1 MLPRDVEEFLAL
13 DYLEDLDP
21 TLVYLASPFAHESA
35 EVREARLE
43 AVRHVCG
50 KMIDQGRIV
59 LSPLVYAG
67 ELAERGFH
75 APQGWYAWDLQFLAR
90 SDELLVLQLP
100 RLGAQPGR
108 AGGDC
113 RRPGPEPSDSAH
125 VAGGGRP
132 ASRGQGGVVRRKVD
146 AGPIVRRCDR
156 CASNITS
163 HLTLTRRT
171 RTSWSLCW
179 KAVQR
184 IR

>member
-21 TLVYLASPFAHESA
+21 ALVYLASPFAHESA

-50 KMIDQGRIV
+50 KMVDQGRIV

-100 RLGAQPGR
+100 GWEHSRGVLVEIAAAQALNLPIRLMSLEEAALPAEIR
-108 AGGDC
+108 AGLYEG
-113 RRPGPEPSDSAH
+113 
-125 VAGGGRP
+125 
-132 ASRGQGGVVRRKVD
+132 K
-146 AGPIVRRCDR
+146 
-156 CASNITS
+156 
-163 HLTLTRRT
+163 
-171 RTSWSLCW
+171 
-179 KAVQR
+179 
-184 IR
+184 

>member
-67 ELAERGFH
+67 ELAERGFRMH
-75 APQGWYAWDLQFLAR
+75 R
-90 SDELLVLQLP
+90 
-100 RLGAQPGR
+100 R
-108 AGGDC
+108 AGTRGTC
-113 RRPGPEPSDSAH
+113 NSWPAPTSCWCCSFPAGSAAGACWWRLPPPRP
-125 VAGGGRP
+125 
-132 ASRGQGGVVRRKVD
+132 
-146 AGPIVRRCDR
+146 
-156 CASNITS
+156 
-163 HLTLTRRT
+163 
-171 RTSWSLCW
+171 
-179 KAVQR
+179 
-184 IR
+184 